1 LKDGY
6 SALFKPVPLSG
17 SVIRKISGGHRGAS
31 TATAGTIITSVL
43 RTARQ
48 QGRHLIKTVQHLV
61 QSHLAGRPTD
71 LLTSTSGMAGG
82 KQLPNGIHF

>member
-6 SALFKPVPLSG
+6 SALFKPVPFSS

-48 QGRHLIKTVQHLV
+48 QGLDLIETVEHPV
-61 QSHLAGRPTD
+61 QSQLGVRPTD
-71 LLTSTSGMAGG
+71 LRTSTSG
-82 KQLPNGIHF
+82 